1 MRSGMELPVKRFHED
16 LAACLSF
23 GNEFP
28 RLDCVGGEGFLEKD
42 VFTCFKGFARP
53 FEVEPVRK
61 RNVDEVYLGVIKK
74 FFVGPI
80 RLLKTMLASNGFRT
94 RVVA

>member
-1 MRSGMELPVKRFHED
+1 MSSGMELPVKRFHED
-16 LAACLSF
+16 LAAFF
-23 GNEFP
+23 GFGDEFS

-61 RNVDEVYLGVIKK
+61 RNVDEVYLGVSKK

-80 RLLKTMLASNGFRT
+80 RLLKTMLASNRFRSGGI
-94 RVVA
+94 A